1 MIKLVIF
8 DLDGTLLNTLEDLK
22 ECTNYILRKYQF
34 PEHPLDSYRY
44 FVGNGIP
51 VLIQKAIP
59 ENTPKELE
67 LQILEEFL
75 DYYDIHKADLTAPYP
90 GIVSLLET
98 LQNKDIQIAV
108 ASNKIHNAMAP
119 LMLFY
124 FPTIQFLAALGSRE
138 GVPPKPHPQ
147 IVEDIISMTDFDLS
161 EVLYVGDTK
170 VDMETAHRAHLKAV
184 GVLWGFR
191 DREELECANAE
202 YIIKYP
208 GELLDLL

>member
-22 ECTNYILRKYQF
+22 ECTNYILRKYHF

-59 ENTPKELE
+59 TGTPKELE
-67 LQILEEFL
+67 VKILEEFL
-75 DYYDIHKADLTAPYP
+75 AFYDLHKADLTAPYP
-90 GIVSLLET
+90 GIVQLLET
-98 LQNKDIQIAV
+98 LQNKGIQIAV
-108 ASNKIHNAMAP
+108 ASNKVHDAMAP
-119 LMLFY
+119 LMAYY
-124 FPTIQFLAALGSRE
+124 FPKIKFLAAIGNRE
-138 GVPPKPHPQ
+138 GIPPKPHPQ
-147 IVEDIISMTDFDLS
+147 IVADIISMTDFDLS

-170 VDMETAHRAHLKAV
+170 VDMETAHRAQLTAV

-191 DREELECANAE
+191 DREELEESNAE
-202 YIIKYP
+202 YIIGNPK
-208 GELLDLL
+208 ELLDLL

>member
-8 DLDGTLLNTLEDLK
+8 DLDGTLLDTLEDLK

-59 ENTPKELE
+59 DNTPKELE

-75 DYYDIHKADLTAPYP
+75 EYYSIHKADRTAPYS

-98 LQNKDIQIAV
+98 LQNKGIQIAV
-108 ASNKIHNAMAP
+108 ASNKIHDAMAP
-119 LMLFY
+119 LMQFY

-170 VDMETAHRAHLKAV
+170 VDMDTAHQAHLKAV

-191 DREELECANAE
+191 DREELEGAGAE
-202 YIIKYP
+202 YIINSP
-208 GELLDLL
+208 EQLLPLI